1 MKRSVISEYD
11 KLQEK
16 LMGYVTIMNYR
27 YMNLCVMAEEASL
40 LPITVAVE
48 GEAKKLEEVA
58 TIAKKN
64 DYQFMIAP
72 HVDGDMPNVAKGIS
86 ASHPEFKQERQ
97 TMHINGVDENGND
110 VDQDVPY
117 LLLTMPEV
125 DDERYDFLKQ
135 GVDFFYDD
143 CKISMEKSF
152 GESSAQITMYLAGES
167 ADDVNKTKDALD
179 RLREEYDKRREQ
191 LRDDKLKEIE
201 EAHRKWQESRDQK
214 LQKQQEEDAA
224 RGEKVKSS
232 MQLNPENE
240 DFN

>member
-1 MKRSVISEYD
+1 MKRAVISEYD

-16 LMGYVTIMNYR
+16 FVGYVTILNFR

-40 LPITVAVE
+40 LPIVVVVE
-48 GEAKKLEEVA
+48 GESRKLEEVT
-58 TIAKKN
+58 TIAKKD
-64 DYQFMIAP
+64 DYRFMVVP
-72 HVDGDMPNVAKGIS
+72 HVDGDMANVAKGIA
-86 ASHPEFKQERQ
+86 ASHPEFKQERL
-97 TMHINGVDENGND
+97 TMHINGIDENGND

-125 DDERYDFLKQ
+125 DDERYDVLKQ

-143 CKISMEKSF
+143 CKISMEKAL

-167 ADDVNKTKDALD
+167 ADDVDKTKDALD

>member
-16 LMGYVTIMNYR
+16 FVGYVTILNYR

-40 LPITVAVE
+40 LPITVVVE
-48 GEAKKLEEVA
+48 GEARKLEEVA

-64 DYQFMIAP
+64 DYQFMIVP
-72 HVDGDMPNVAKGIS
+72 HVDGDMPSVVKGVS

-179 RLREEYDKRREQ
+179 RLQKEYEKRRDQ
-191 LRDDKLKEIE
+191 LRDDKMKEIE
-201 EAHRKWQESRDQK
+201 EAHRKWQECRDER
-214 LQKQQEEDAA
+214 LLRQQEEDAA
-224 RGEKVKSS
+224 RGEGVKSS
-232 MQLNPENE
+232 MVLNPEGE
-240 DFN
+240 DFS

>member
-1 MKRSVISEYD
+1 MKRAVISEYD

-16 LMGYVTIMNYR
+16 FVGYVTILNYR

-48 GEAKKLEEVA
+48 GEARKLEEVA

-64 DYQFMIAP
+64 DYQFMIVP
-72 HVDGDMPNVAKGIS
+72 HVDGDMPSVVKGVS

-125 DDERYDFLKQ
+125 DDDRYDVLKQ
-135 GVDFFYDD
+135 GVDFFHDD
-143 CKISMEKSF
+143 CKVSMEKSF
-152 GESSAQITMYLAGES
+152 GESSAQITMFLTGEP
-167 ADDVNKTKDALD
+167 ADDVDKTKDALD
-179 RLREEYDKRREQ
+179 RLRGEYVKRREQ

-201 EAHRKWQESRDQK
+201 EAHRKWQQSRDQR
-214 LQKQQEEDAA
+214 LQQEQEEAAA
-224 RGEKVKSS
+224 RGEHVKSS
-232 MQLNPENE
+232 MQLNPGNE